1 MKFLN
6 LLNAQNIITVL
17 ACVGVFF
24 LATKLEKNSNKKE
37 LNRLDKIIAD
47 LQSKTQEDSVIIADY
62 QISVFGLQ
70 QTIDATKGNDKK
82 FQLIIAEQQKEI
94 KALKSQENTCCEE
107 LKHLEETENIQYYTK
122 DCLSKW
128 YRRVLKK
135 PDNIKE

>member
-1 MKFLN
+1 MKFLS
-6 LLNAQNIITVL
+6 LLNAQNIITIL

-24 LATKLEKNSNKKE
+24 LATKLEKNGNKKE
-37 LNRLDKIIAD
+37 LNRLDKIIAN
-47 LQSKTQEDSVIIADY
+47 QESKRLKDSTSIAEYDAL
-62 QISVFGLQ
+62 VFNLQ

-82 FQLIIAEQQKEI
+82 LQLIIAEQQKEI
-94 KALKSQENTCCEE
+94 KALKNQENTCCEE
-107 LKHLEETENIQYYTK
+107 LNHLEETENIQYYTK

>member
-37 LNRLDKIIAD
+37 LNRLDKIIAN
-47 LQSKTQEDSVIIADY
+47 QEVKRLKDSTSLAEYDAL
-62 QISVFGLQ
+62 VFSLQ

-82 FQLIIAEQQKEI
+82 LQLIIAEQQKEI
-94 KALKSQENTCCEE
+94 KALKNQENTCCEE

>member
-1 MKFLN
+1 MKFLSFF
-6 LLNAQNIITVL
+6 NAQNIISIL

-24 LATKLEKNSNKKE
+24 LATKIEKIRNKKE
-37 LNRLDKIIAD
+37 LNRLDKVISNYQVRA
-47 LQSKTQEDSVIIADY
+47 KKDSTSLAEY
-62 QISVFGLQ
+62 NSVVFSLQ
-70 QTIDATKGNDKK
+70 QDVDISKKNDGI
-82 FQLIIAEQQKEI
+82 FQLIIDEQKKEI
-94 KALKSQENTCCEE
+94 KILKNSENTCCEE

>member
-24 LATKLEKNSNKKE
+24 LATKLEKNNNKKE
-37 LNRLDKIIAD
+37 LNRLDKIIAN
-47 LQSKTQEDSVIIADY
+47 QEVKRLKDSTSLAEYDAL
-62 QISVFGLQ
+62 VFSLQ

-82 FQLIIAEQQKEI
+82 LQLIIAEQQKEI
-94 KALKSQENTCCEE
+94 KTLKNQENTCCEE

>member
-1 MKFLN
+1 MKFLS

-37 LNRLDKIIAD
+37 LNRLGKIIAN
-47 LQSKTQEDSVIIADY
+47 QEVKRLKDSTSLAEYDAL
-62 QISVFGLQ
+62 VFSLQ

-82 FQLIIAEQQKEI
+82 LQLIIAEQQKEI
-94 KALKSQENTCCEE
+94 KDLENQENTCCEE

-122 DCLSKW
+122 DCLSKY
-128 YRRVLKK
+128 YRRVLEK
-135 PDNIKE
+135 PKNIK

>member
-1 MKFLN
+1 MKFLS

-37 LNRLDKIIAD
+37 LNRLDKIIAN
-47 LQSKTQEDSVIIADY
+47 QEAKRLKDSTSLAEYDVL
-62 QISVFGLQ
+62 VFSLQ

-82 FQLIIAEQQKEI
+82 LQLIIAEQQKEI
-94 KALKSQENTCCEE
+94 KTLKNQENTCCEE

>member
-1 MKFLN
+1 MKFLSFF
-6 LLNAQNIITVL
+6 NAQNIVTIL
-17 ACVGVFF
+17 ACVGIFF
-24 LATKLEKNSNKKE
+24 LATKIEKHQNKKE
-37 LNRLDKIIAD
+37 LNRLDKKIAD
-47 LQSKTQEDSVIIADY
+47 LQAKFKKDSITIADY

-94 KALKSQENTCCEE
+94 KTLKNQENTCCEE

-128 YRRVLKK
+128 YERVFKK
-135 PDNIKE
+135 PKNIR